1 MVREAAKKS
10 YLLYGRAIKALT
22 PPPPEL
28 NGSRNFFS
36 LKIAET
42 DFYNFFPPNN
52 FWTKTAIFF
61 AKYCNKPNTTILPTL
76 SVLIIF

>member
-10 YLLYGRAIKALT
+10 YLLYGRAIKAL
-22 PPPPEL
+22 PPPPPHEL

-42 DFYNFFPPNN
+42 GFYNFFPPHN
-52 FWTKTAIFF
+52 FWTKRAIFF
-61 AKYCNKPNTTILPTL
+61 AKYCNKPVKILR
-76 SVLIIF
+76 FYQHCQY